1 MICWYPSLFS
11 QIQSYRSNWVPST
24 YTWMAQIFFKLIHW
38 VLSTLSFPPSFV
50 ILGVLL
56 FSHKHHLNPFIFLI
70 QKLRVTFKMTLIFS
84 FCIESGISNLLLI
97 FIFCVIPIVRATVI
111 MPRDYG
117 ILNVLPVMCIWL
129 PSFCSPQGMYQTDKS
144 NENIWSYYAQ
154 S

>member
-84 FCIESGISNLLLI
+84 FCIESGISNHLLI
-97 FIFCVIPIVRATVI
+97 FIFLCYTDCASHCYNAKGL
-111 MPRDYG
+111 RD
-117 ILNVLPVMCIWL
+117 IK
-129 PSFCSPQGMYQTDKS
+129 CSPCYVYLTSFILFSTGNVPD
-144 NENIWSYYAQ
+144 W
-154 S
+154 